1 MQQIVIKS
9 NRISK
14 QSLKSQKTQDI
25 SIDFKTNFEDTM
37 IHESMKYREIN
48 EFKGDVYEH
57 LSEKNQ
63 ITSVKITN
71 VNRSTNTVLQKI
83 GIFLKNAFLPQ
94 GYPDSVSDDYLS
106 YQVWDTVQAF
116 ASSIS
121 GSLATQV
128 STINFIFK
136 IFHCWVK
143 FGQL

>member
-1 MQQIVIKS
+1 
-9 NRISK
+9 
-14 QSLKSQKTQDI
+14 
-25 SIDFKTNFEDTM
+25 
-37 IHESMKYREIN
+37 MKYREVN
-48 EFKGDVYEH
+48 EFKGDIYEH

-128 STINFIFK
+128 STINFIF
-136 IFHCWVK
+136 
-143 FGQL
+143 